1 MTPKDRPT
9 RSHCTTLALSV
20 LIAGASGATASLCLA
35 GSVWAAGP
43 ASAAARHIQWAELVP
58 KGWDPYKDARMKFK
72 DLNLSM
78 LQDSD
83 PKVME
88 MMTQMREV
96 WDTAPVNDNM
106 QGVVGRLPGYIVPL
120 EESAKGLKEFLLVPY
135 YGACIHSPPP
145 PANQIVHVLLKQPIK
160 GYKSMDTVWVHGAI
174 EVRRDTSYMGNSG
187 YRIQATAVERYTAP
201 APQVAPGNGKP

>member
-1 MTPKDRPT
+1 MDQRMGKGWAALVI
-9 RSHCTTLALSV
+9 TLATAV
-20 LIAGASGATASLCLA
+20 WCGPQIA
-35 GSVWAAGP
+35 WAAGP
-43 ASAAARHIQWAELVP
+43 AASSARHIQWAELVP
-58 KGWDPYKDARMKFK
+58 KGWDPYKDSRMKFK
-72 DLNLSM
+72 DLNLGM

-88 MMTQMREV
+88 MMNQMREV

-160 GYKSMDTVWVHGAI
+160 GYKSMDTVWVYGAI
-174 EVRRDTSYMGNSG
+174 QVQRDQSYMGNSG
-187 YRIQATAVERYTAP
+187 YRIDATAVERYVAP
-201 APQVAPGNGKP
+201 PAQVAPAQGKP

>member
-1 MTPKDRPT
+1 MRQGLAAQAAAMAI
-9 RSHCTTLALSV
+9 TLATV
-20 LIAGASGATASLCLA
+20 VTTGCWTHP
-35 GSVWAAGP
+35 VWAAGP
-43 ASAAARHIQWAELVP
+43 AASTVRHIQWAELVP
-58 KGWDPYKDARMKFK
+58 KGWDPYKDSRMKFK
-72 DLNLSM
+72 DLNLGM

-88 MMTQMREV
+88 MMNQMREV

-145 PANQIVHVLLKQPIK
+145 PANQIVHVRLKQPIK
-160 GYKSMDTVWVHGAI
+160 GYKSMDTVWVYGAI
-174 EVRRDTSYMGNSG
+174 QVQRDPSYMGNSG
-187 YRIQATAVERYTAP
+187 YRIDATAVERYVAP
-201 APQVAPGNGKP
+201 PAQVASTPSKP

>member
-1 MTPKDRPT
+1 
-9 RSHCTTLALSV
+9 
-20 LIAGASGATASLCLA
+20 
-35 GSVWAAGP
+35 
-43 ASAAARHIQWAELVP
+43 
-58 KGWDPYKDARMKFK
+58 MKFK
-72 DLNLSM
+72 DLNLGM

-88 MMTQMREV
+88 MMNQMREV

-160 GYKSMDTVWVHGAI
+160 GYKSMDTVWVYGAI
-174 EVRRDTSYMGNSG
+174 QVQRDQSYMGNSG
-187 YRIQATAVERYTAP
+187 YRIDATAVERYVAP
-201 APQVAPGNGKP
+201 PAQVAPNAGKP